1 MITSKNLSKKFGNT
15 LLFEDVTFSIGSKE
29 KVGLVGRNGLGKTT
43 LLKIIVGTE
52 QPDEGAITIPKHY
65 TLGFMS
71 QNLSFTKMVAR
82 DEALSLLPQSE
93 QHEYWRAEKIL
104 SGLGFSNNDMLKNV
118 SELSGGFQVRL
129 QLAKTLIVNPDM
141 LILDE
146 PTNYLDITSI
156 RWLARFLQ
164 SWRGELLL
172 VTHDRSFMD
181 SIITHT
187 LGIHRNHI
195 KKIKGSTEQWYEQ
208 IALEEEIY
216 EKTRINDERKQ
227 KEIEEFIS
235 RFRSK
240 ARLANLV
247 QSRIKTIEKMQKRE
261 KLIPVKNLDF
271 EFRYKPINAKYV
283 MQVDSLTFGYNE
295 KPLINNF
302 SLSIA
307 SGDRICIIGPNGKGK
322 TTLCKLLAGTMQ
334 PQSGIISRASGVEIG
349 YFEQTNSSMLNPNA
363 TVEDEIVQSDPD
375 KNRQLARNLCGLLL
389 FEGDD
394 ALKPISVLSG
404 GEKSRV
410 LIGKILV
417 KPINLLILD
426 EPTNH
431 LDMEACDAL
440 LTAIDSFDGAVILVT
455 HNELLLKALAQRCII
470 FQNNA
475 ITIFEGD
482 YQRFL
487 ETIGWENESEP
498 VNKEYENIN
507 EQKLNKKELRRIR
520 SQLLLE
526 KQNECKPLQET
537 VLSIEQEITRHENL
551 LKILNEEIINASQL
565 QKSDDIQHLSIKISQ
580 TKKQLVVLYD
590 KLEEI
595 MSLYEER
602 TRHYERLIQEYA
614 V

>member
-1 MITSKNLSKKFGNT
+1 
-15 LLFEDVTFSIGSKE
+15 
-29 KVGLVGRNGLGKTT
+29 
-43 LLKIIVGTE
+43 
-52 QPDEGAITIPKHY
+52 
-65 TLGFMS
+65 
-71 QNLSFTKMVAR
+71 
-82 DEALSLLPQSE
+82 LLPQSE

-104 SGLGFSNNDMLKNV
+104 SGLGFSNDDMVKRV

-181 SIITHT
+181 AIITHT

-334 PQSGIISRASGVEIG
+334 PQSGNITRASGVEIG
-349 YFEQTNSSMLNPNA
+349 YFEQTNSIMLNPNA

-498 VNKEYENIN
+498 VKKEYENIN

-537 VLSIEQEITRHENL
+537 VSSIEQEITRHENL

-565 QKSDDIQHLSIKISQ
+565 QKSDDIQHLSIEISK